1 MQHRAV
7 LFDMDGTLLD
17 TLADLRD
24 GVNCI
29 LGRHGYPL
37 RTTEEIR
44 LFVGNGARE
53 LIRLALPQGTPEET
67 MEAVLE
73 EYRTWYRDNS
83 CVKTAPYPGVP
94 ELLEQLRKAGVLMA
108 VVSNKPH
115 AVTVQLAQQFF
126 PGLPAFG
133 QRDGV
138 PQKPA
143 PDMVLHAMETL
154 GVRQEET
161 VYVGDSEVD
170 LQTAKNSD
178 LPCIAVSWGFRDR
191 DYLVEQGAKTIIDCP
206 DELFEH
212 IL

>member
-29 LGRHGYPL
+29 LDRHGYPL

-154 GVRQEET
+154 GVRQQET

-170 LQTAKNSD
+170 VATARNAGLD
-178 LPCIAVSWGFRDR
+178 LAAVSWGFRSREVLTTAGAQHIADTP
-191 DYLVEQGAKTIIDCP
+191 EQLLG
-206 DELFEH
+206 L
-212 IL
+212 L

>member
-29 LGRHGYPL
+29 LDRHGYPL

-143 PDMVLHAMETL
+143 PDMVFHAMETL

-170 LQTAKNSD
+170 VATARNAGLD
-178 LPCIAVSWGFRDR
+178 LAAVSWGFRSREVLIAAGAQHIADTP
-191 DYLVEQGAKTIIDCP
+191 EQLLG
-206 DELFEH
+206 L
-212 IL
+212 L

>member
-17 TLADLRD
+17 TLADLRC

-29 LGRHGYPL
+29 LDRHGYPL

-143 PDMVLHAMETL
+143 PDMVFHAMETL
-154 GVRQEET
+154 GVRQQET

-170 LQTAKNSD
+170 VATARNAGLD
-178 LPCIAVSWGFRDR
+178 LAAVSWGFRSREVLTTAGAQHIADTP
-191 DYLVEQGAKTIIDCP
+191 EQLLG
-206 DELFEH
+206 L
-212 IL
+212 L

>member
-67 MEAVLE
+67 AEAVLE

-115 AVTVQLAQQFF
+115 AVTVQLARQFF

-143 PDMVLHAMETL
+143 PDMVFHAMETL

-170 LQTAKNSD
+170 VATARNAGLD
-178 LPCIAVSWGFRDR
+178 LAAVSWGFRSREVLTAAGAQHIADTP
-191 DYLVEQGAKTIIDCP
+191 EQLLG
-206 DELFEH
+206 L
-212 IL
+212 L